1 MMEKEWKE
9 HAIKEENERLRQKKI
24 MHIKPN
30 FKVLVQNVYQNY
42 DLGPLREV
50 EGDGADSWESISHR
64 INCRKVSAS
73 S

>member
-1 MMEKEWKE
+1 
-9 HAIKEENERLRQKKI
+9 

-73 S
+73 SQMHYLRRLESKQSLQSEQVVT